1 MRCVFGEVA
10 KTTLW
15 LTSPMDCGGHSTLP
29 IDLAKRQWQAPVL
42 RKASWWRFEINWGQM
57 GLVETEKKRMVV

>member
-1 MRCVFGEVA
+1 MRWVFGEVA

-15 LTSPMDCGGHSTLP
+15 LTSPRDWGGYSILP

-42 RKASWWRFEINWGQM
+42 RKASWWRFDINRGQR
-57 GLVETEKKRMVV
+57 GLVETEK